1 MNPTEY
7 CTEYCIVLVTAA
19 DQQEAEHLA
28 HTIIGEQLAACV
40 SIVPITSVYTWQNQV
55 HQNPEW
61 QLLIKTR
68 MDIYSAL
75 AKRVQQLHR
84 FEVPEIIALP
94 IVAGSSS
101 YLSWI
106 GQQVRNLPDPQA

>member
-1 MNPTEY
+1 
-7 CTEYCIVLVTAA
+7 VTTT
-19 DQQEAEHLA
+19 DQQEAERLA
-28 HTIIGEQLAACV
+28 HTLVSEQLAACI
-40 SIVPITSVYTWQNQV
+40 SIVPITSVYSWLNQV

-68 MDIYSAL
+68 IDIFPAL
-75 AKRVQQLHR
+75 AKKVEQLHR

-106 GQQVRNLPDPQA
+106 GQQVRNVPDPQV